1 MRQIRTEKLRT
12 VKFIATVMSLD
23 KVIDK
28 SLTKY

>member
-1 MRQIRTEKLRT
+1 MRQIRTEKLQA

-23 KVIDK
+23 KVIGK